1 MIDAIIVRIKPMIKG
16 IAVLL
21 TISSGETPIN
31 AAAKIITAAAGD
43 IVLPKAEPNAP
54 NAPRS
59 MAFFMSMALIV
70 GNTPFENATLGAVP
84 EPETT
89 AIAQTDR
96 DPAIWANGPA

>member
-1 MIDAIIVRIKPMIKG
+1 MIVRINPIIKG

-43 IVLPKAEPNAP
+43 IVLPKADPNAP

-59 MAFFMSMALIV
+59 MAFFKSMALIV

-84 EPETT
+84 EPETI
-89 AIAQTDR
+89 AIAQTDS
-96 DPAIWANGPA
+96 DPTIWANGPA